1 MIRWRTRTRLDD
13 SLDVVAAHG
22 LGGLCGA
29 LLTGVFAEKAWGGT
43 DGLLAG
49 NPWQVVI
56 QAVGVVATMAYSGTA
71 SFLILKAIGAV
82 VPLRTGD
89 VVQATGMD
97 LTMHEEEAYASGEGA
112 VLLEG
117 PGLFDAEVAVVPGL
131 STSPTDAAGGV
142 A

>member
-1 MIRWRTRTRLDD
+1 
-13 SLDVVAAHG
+13 
-22 LGGLCGA
+22 
-29 LLTGVFAEKAWGGT
+29 
-43 DGLLAG
+43 
-49 NPWQVVI
+49 
-56 QAVGVVATMAYSGTA
+56 
-71 SFLILKAIGAV
+71 
-82 VPLRTGD
+82 
-89 VVQATGMD
+89 MD